1 MKTHLLALCILLGSF
16 LSITFAYG
24 DDIPA
29 HGKWDDERYRSI
41 HVLPPT
47 LSIEGNIFKEARQTQ
62 YTGVVHVTQGATFV
76 MNGGYIQNNDFSDCM
91 NDFYDNEL
99 YNIGRML
106 HSQFEM
112 WIFELRKA
120 KEQLQ
125 NKNTL

>member
-47 LSIEGNIFKEARQTQ
+47 LSIEGNILSVHFTEALNDLTIRIMDHAGNII
-62 YTGVVHVTQGATFV
+62 YENILSGAMGDIIDIAVNGMRTGTYQVILTHKLGWLVG
-76 MNGGYIQNNDFSDCM
+76 
-91 NDFYDNEL
+91 E
-99 YNIGRML
+99 
-106 HSQFEM
+106 FEN
-112 WIFELRKA
+112 
-120 KEQLQ
+120 Q
-125 NKNTL
+125 

>member
-47 LSIEGNIFKEARQTQ
+47 LSIEGNILSVHFTEALNDLTIRIMDHAGNICMRIYFPEKQEILSTFHW
-62 YTGVVHVTQGATFV
+62 TG
-76 MNGGYIQNNDFSDCM
+76 
-91 NDFYDNEL
+91 
-99 YNIGRML
+99 
-106 HSQFEM
+106 
-112 WIFELRKA
+112 
-120 KEQLQ
+120 
-125 NKNTL
+125 

>member
-47 LSIEGNIFKEARQTQ
+47 LSIEGNILSVHFTEALNDLTIHITDENSNIIYENTFSGAMGDIIDIPVNGMR
-62 YTGVVHVTQGATFV
+62 TGTYQVILTHKLGWLVG
-76 MNGGYIQNNDFSDCM
+76 
-91 NDFYDNEL
+91 E
-99 YNIGRML
+99 
-106 HSQFEM
+106 FEN
-112 WIFELRKA
+112 
-120 KEQLQ
+120 Q
-125 NKNTL
+125 

>member
-47 LSIEGNIFKEARQTQ
+47 LSIEGNI
-62 YTGVVHVTQGATFV
+62 
-76 MNGGYIQNNDFSDCM
+76 
-91 NDFYDNEL
+91 
-99 YNIGRML
+99 
-106 HSQFEM
+106 
-112 WIFELRKA
+112 LR
-120 KEQLQ
+120 
-125 NKNTL
+125 